1 MAKSKKRAANI
12 IIDILIRE
20 RIDYIFGVTGKA
32 ISPFVDAILDYDNI
46 KFIAAKHES
55 GAALMAYGY
64 AQGSGKIGVCCA
76 TTGGGSTNL
85 TTGVSTAYM
94 NSVPMLVLTG
104 QVSTF
109 EFGKGAFQ
117 ESTGIGRTINTVELF
132 KPITK
137 ESFSISNSSELAET
151 IVKAISIALSG
162 RMGPVHV
169 NIPFDIQLSEI
180 ETVIPKRIQ
189 PVIHNNSPEI
199 DTKLEQTLS
208 LLQKSQNPVFLLGW
222 GSVISG
228 SNEIVRNIAEKLKI
242 PISTTLQGRG
252 AIPSTH
258 PLCLGVIGIC
268 GHSRASEYIF
278 EKADLLIAI
287 GTSFGEFTTFGWDEA
302 FTKIENIVQI
312 DIDER
317 EIGKNYHV
325 TIGINGDAK
334 VICNRLYQMID
345 NLNIDPVKIKDGIT
359 GFVSNNGKYTNEHLM
374 FDNSIPIK
382 PQRVM
387 QELRSGTPDNT
398 IFLSDSGSNCVWGL
412 HYIPIRSGGGYY
424 PTHGLGSMGASI
436 CSSIGVK
443 LSKPDNPVVC
453 ICGDGSFLMYGNEVA
468 TASQLDIPVIWV
480 ILNDSKYNLPAFSLK
495 MMFNRT
501 IGVDLMKVDF
511 SKLAEIYNIKGF
523 RVEKPDDLQNV
534 FATALEINKPVII
547 DIVIDPN
554 EIPPVGKRKLI
565 KTEN

>member
-1 MAKSKKRAANI
+1 MKKRAANI

-20 RIDYIFGVTGKA
+20 GIEYIFGVTGKA
-32 ISPFVDAILDYDNI
+32 ISPFVDAILDYEKI
-46 KFIAAKHES
+46 KYIPAKHES

-94 NSVPMLVLTG
+94 NSVPLLVLTG

-137 ESFSISNSSELAET
+137 ESFSISESSELTET

-169 NIPFDIQLSEI
+169 NIPFDIQLDVI
-180 ETVIPKRIQ
+180 EATIPDRI
-189 PVIHNNSPEI
+189 PEI
-199 DTKLEQTLS
+199 DDNCYSALEDKLNKTINLIQNA
-208 LLQKSQNPVFLLGW
+208 QNPVFLLGW

-228 SNEIVRNIAEKLKI
+228 ANEIVRRIAEKLKI
-242 PISTTLQGRG
+242 HVSTTLQGRG
-252 AIPSTH
+252 AIPSNH
-258 PLCLGVIGIC
+258 PLCLGVIGVC
-268 GHSRASEYIF
+268 GHPRASEYIL
-278 EKADLLIAI
+278 EKADLLIAV
-287 GTSFGEFTTFGWDEA
+287 GTSFGEFTTFSWDEA
-302 FTKIENIVQI
+302 FSKIENIVHI

-317 EIGKNYHV
+317 EIGKNYDV

-334 VICNRLYQMID
+334 LICNRMYQMID
-345 NLNIDPVKIKDGIT
+345 KLNIDSVKPQSRFMEFIG
-359 GFVSNNGKYTNEHLM
+359 SNGKYSNEHLM
-374 FDNSIPIK
+374 FDESVPIK

-387 QELRSGTPDNT
+387 KELRYCTPENT
-398 IFLSDSGSNCVWGL
+398 VFLSDSGSNCVWGL
-412 HYIPIRSGGGYY
+412 HYIPIYPGGGYY

-453 ICGDGSFLMYGNEVA
+453 VCGDGSFLMYGNEVA
-468 TASQLDIPVIWV
+468 TAAQLDIPVIWV
-480 ILNDSKYNLPAFSLK
+480 ILNDSKYNLPAFSLQ
-495 MMFNRT
+495 MMFDRT
-501 IGVDLMKVDF
+501 IGVDLLKVDF

-523 RVEKPDDLQNV
+523 RVEKPDDLHEV
-534 FATALEINKPVII
+534 FIKAVEINKPVII
-547 DIVIDPN
+547 DVVIDPE